1 MMMAVK
7 IQKEGR
13 MLVMDY
19 LFADSVFATGHTNEM
34 VAVAMAV
41 AVAIL
46 AMAVAECTVYTE
58 SRILVGVSAEEN
70 LQS

>member
-7 IQKEGR
+7 IQKESR

-19 LFADSVFATGHTNEM
+19 LFADSVFATCHTNEM
-34 VAVAMAV
+34 VAVAMAM
-41 AVAIL
+41 AVAMAL
-46 AMAVAECTVYTE
+46 AMAVAECTVYKE
-58 SRILVGVSAEEN
+58 SRAIAEEK

>member
-7 IQKEGR
+7 IQKESR

-19 LFADSVFATGHTNEM
+19 LFADSVFATCHTNEM

-41 AVAIL
+41 A
-46 AMAVAECTVYTE
+46 ECTVHTE
-58 SRILVGVSAEEN
+58 SRASAEEN